1 VLRHCVFDQDEG
13 CSPKGL
19 VSLDTLRFF
28 LSGSFDVVSF
38 QDADEMNSEEYAH
51 DEMGDKK
58 LPVKDDIVLTISDKY
73 AQRER

>member
-1 VLRHCVFDQDEG
+1 
-13 CSPKGL
+13 
-19 VSLDTLRFF
+19 
-28 LSGSFDVVSF
+28 VVSF